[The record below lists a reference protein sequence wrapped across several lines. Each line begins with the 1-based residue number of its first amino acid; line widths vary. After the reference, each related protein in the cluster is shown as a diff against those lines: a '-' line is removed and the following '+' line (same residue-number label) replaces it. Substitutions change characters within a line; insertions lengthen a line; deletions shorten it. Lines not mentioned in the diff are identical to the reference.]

1 LTSDFFKLRHETSNG
16 TPGTTLPDSDILIA
30 LGNYVSRGQRIVS
43 DFVCETKSHE
53 NDFKFLSA
61 KLSKD
66 SLEGQE
72 GVLPV
77 LGYRQPLQ
85 NLPDGT
91 KMFQLVF
98 ELPTGL
104 DRNSLSHL
112 LHTRPGPDL
121 VERLALCR
129 KLAVATKTIHSI
141 GLVHKALRAR
151 SILILSASG
160 APLSTAKAYLQDWTC
175 AREVSGTTAELGE
188 GVWQKRIYQHPE
200 RQGEYAEAAYEPRHD
215 IYSLGVCM
223 LEVLLWTPFVVTDTP
238 SPVKELK
245 VCDLFQQYGFARRMI
260 DGGLPERFR
269 GDLAKMTSRPWIT
282 KTIWQD
288 VADAE
293 LGNPDLAQLIS
304 QCLEGSFMS
313 ASDVDSRLTDLMVA
327 PGP

>member
-1 LTSDFFKLRHETSNG
+1 MEFDPKSQTRSLYADNITGLQFYLHRNAESCYFSTSDFFKLRHETSTG
-16 TPGTTLPDSDILIA
+16 MHGTTLPDSDILIA
-30 LGNYVSRGQRIVS
+30 QGNYVSRGQGIVS
-43 DFVCETKSHE
+43 DFVCETKSRE

-66 SLEGQE
+66 LLGGQE
-72 GVLPV
+72 AVLPV

-85 NLPDGT
+85 ILPDGT

-98 ELPTGL
+98 ELPTGP
-104 DRNSLSHL
+104 DRSSLSHL

-151 SILILSASG
+151 SMPILSTPG
-160 APLSTAKAYLQDWTC
+160 APLSTAKAYLQDWSC

-188 GVWQKRIYQHPE
+188 GVWPKRIYQHPE

-223 LEVLLWTPFVVTDTP
+223 LERLGAPTQWFSVIRGISGQSCAAAAGRSLHAPPRGNNRRRRAFSTP
-238 SPVKELK
+238 
-245 VCDLFQQYGFARRMI
+245 
-260 DGGLPERFR
+260 
-269 GDLAKMTSRPWIT
+269 
-282 KTIWQD
+282 
-288 VADAE
+288 
-293 LGNPDLAQLIS
+293 
-304 QCLEGSFMS
+304 
-313 ASDVDSRLTDLMVA
+313 AS
-327 PGP
+327 GPR

>member
-1 LTSDFFKLRHETSNG
+1 MTSEFFKLRHETSNG
-16 TPGTTLPDSDILIA
+16 LPGTTLSDSDILIA
-30 LGNYVSRGQRIVS
+30 QGNYGSHGQRIVS
-43 DFVCETKSHE
+43 DFVCETKTHE
-53 NDFKFLSA
+53 NDFKFLST

-66 SLEGQE
+66 SLQGQE

-85 NLPDGT
+85 NSPDGT

-98 ELPTGL
+98 ELPVGP

-129 KLAVATKTIHSI
+129 KLVIATKTVHSI
-141 GLVHKALRAR
+141 GLVHKALQSR
-151 SILILSASG
+151 SILILSTPG

-188 GVWQKRIYQHPE
+188 GVWPKRIYQHPE

-223 LEVLLWTPFVVTDTP
+223 LEILLWTPFVVTDA
-238 SPVKELK
+238 SSQAKELK
-245 VCDLFQQYGFARRMI
+245 VCDLFQQYGFARKEA

-269 GDLAKMTSRPWIT
+269 EDSAKMTSRPWIT

-304 QCLEGSFMS
+304 QCLEGGFMS
-313 ASDVDSRLTDLMVA
+313 ASDVETRLTDLTVA
-327 PGP
+327 QI

>member
-1 LTSDFFKLRHETSNG
+1 M
-16 TPGTTLPDSDILIA
+16 
-30 LGNYVSRGQRIVS
+30 SRGQRIVS

-53 NDFKFLSA
+53 NDLKFLSA

-98 ELPTGL
+98 ELPTGPA
-104 DRNSLSHL
+104 RNSLSHL
-112 LHTRPGPDL
+112 LHTRSSPDL

-129 KLAVATKTIHSI
+129 KLAVATNAAHSI

-151 SILILSASG
+151 SILVLSAPG
-160 APLSTAKAYLQDWTC
+160 APLSTSKVYLQDWTC

-188 GVWQKRIYQHPE
+188 GVWPKRIYQHPE
-200 RQGEYAEAAYEPRHD
+200 RQGEYAEAAYEPKHD

-223 LEVLLWTPFVVTDTP
+223 LEVLLWTPFVVTDM
-238 SPVKELK
+238 ELK
-245 VCDLFQQYGFARRMI
+245 VRDLFQQYGFARKEI

-269 GDLAKMTSRPWIT
+269 GDSTKMTSRPWIT

-288 VADAE
+288 IAAAE
-293 LGNPDLAQLIS
+293 FGNPDLAQLIS
-304 QCLEGSFMS
+304 QCLEGSLVS
-313 ASDVDSRLTDLMVA
+313 ANDVDSCLRDSMLA